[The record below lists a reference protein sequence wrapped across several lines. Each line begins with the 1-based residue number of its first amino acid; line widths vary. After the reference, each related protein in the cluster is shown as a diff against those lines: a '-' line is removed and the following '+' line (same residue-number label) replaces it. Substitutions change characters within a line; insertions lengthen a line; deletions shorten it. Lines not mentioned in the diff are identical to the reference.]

1 MSSLIES
8 FPLLAAKLSQQLRSV
23 GRAPLADQIDR
34 AVITSVTFDETV
46 NAGYIYLQP
55 SRDLNFVE
63 ANIIRVR
70 YGSMIEVETPYWTN
84 IDIDNFERLM
94 GIEILTPGDLKDD
107 LRKYASG

>member
-1 MSSLIES
+1 MSLLIES
-8 FPLLAAKLSQQLRSV
+8 FPLLAAELSQQLRSA
-23 GRAPLADQIDR
+23 GRTALADQINR
-34 AVITSVTFDETV
+34 AVIARVTFEETI

-55 SRDLNFVE
+55 SRDLNLIE
-63 ANIIRVR
+63 ANIIGVR

-107 LRKYASG
+107 LKKHASS